1 MALATLT
8 ISCILFYMTS
18 KYFPVSKIEVVRK
31 NTIKTLFVASAVLI
45 LSLYLFS
52 IEFSFI
58 TAFVVWLI
66 AFMTLM
72 SLIVLSIKMND
83 KWIWGG
89 SLFSISSL
97 IIDLF

>member
-1 MALATLT
+1 
-8 ISCILFYMTS
+8 MTS

-83 KWIWGG
+83 KWIWGW